1 MRKLPTFSFYIFLTI
16 PKSGEWRPCKI
27 QRCVRGEVWGVLE
40 WETECGQLRPGVTSY
55 KSVCTPDASCPP
67 VSTQLRAG
75 HFTCKL
81 QYLHTAHYS
90 AHYTA
95 VNCPA
100 DRWET
105 NHLPHVETHEE
116 MAKKLFNMS
125 CRVTRETLP
134 ANSNIIDRRRFESLH
149 LLIIFFSRNT
159 WQFVLLGDL
168 NEQNMFLKYHG
179 KSYLLLCCDLL
190 LPILQ
195 HRHVDIIC

>member
-1 MRKLPTFSFYIFLTI
+1 ME
-16 PKSGEWRPCKI
+16 SGDRVRSRGV
-27 QRCVRGEVWGVLE
+27 RCEVCWSERQSVDSWDQE
-40 WETECGQLRPGVTSY
+40 SPVTSL
-55 KSVCTPDASCPP
+55 SVLLTHPALPSLHSYAPDTSLASCN
-67 VSTQLRAG
+67 T
-75 HFTCKL
+75 FT
-81 QYLHTAHYS
+81 LHTILHTN
-90 AHYTA
+90 TA

-100 DRWET
+100 DQVRWET
-105 NHLPHVETHEE
+105 NHLPHIETHEE